1 MINIAIDGPAG
12 SGKSTIAKA
21 VAGRLGIRYMDT
33 GAMYRGIAYTLVKA
47 GISAS
52 DVPAVIDSINRTDL
66 KVEYDE
72 EGQHIIVD
80 GEDINGFLRT
90 PEVTKMSSDSAVIP
104 EVREKLVAIQQ
115 ETAKRYDIVMD
126 GRDIGT
132 VVMPDAP
139 LKVFMTAS
147 PRVRALRR
155 KLENDEKGIPCD
167 LDQLEAEIV
176 ARDHTDSTRKTSPL
190 KQADDAV
197 FLDTSD
203 MTVEEVVDFVIDK
216 VNKVFNTDV

>member
-52 DVPAVIDSINRTDL
+52 DVPEVIDSINRTDL

-80 GEDINGFLRT
+80 GEDVNGFLRT

-167 LDQLEAEIV
+167 LDQLEAEII

-197 FLDTSD
+197 FLDTSY
-203 MTVEEVVDFVIDK
+203 MTIEEVVDFVIDK

>member
-52 DVPAVIDSINRTDL
+52 DVPEVIDSINRTDL

-132 VVMPDAP
+132 VVMPDEP

-167 LDQLEAEIV
+167 LDQLEAEII

-197 FLDTSD
+197 FLDTSY
-203 MTVEEVVDFVIDK
+203 MTIEEVVDFVIDT
-216 VNKVFNTDV
+216 VNKVFNPDV

>member
-52 DVPAVIDSINRTDL
+52 DVPEVIDSINRTDL

-80 GEDINGFLRT
+80 GEDVNGFLRT

-104 EVREKLVAIQQ
+104 EVREKLVAIQR

-167 LDQLEAEIV
+167 LDQLEAEII

-197 FLDTSD
+197 FLDTSY
-203 MTVEEVVDFVIDK
+203 MTIEEVVDFVIDK

>member
-1 MINIAIDGPAG
+1 
-12 SGKSTIAKA
+12 
-21 VAGRLGIRYMDT
+21 
-33 GAMYRGIAYTLVKA
+33 
-47 GISAS
+47 
-52 DVPAVIDSINRTDL
+52 
-66 KVEYDE
+66 
-72 EGQHIIVD
+72 
-80 GEDINGFLRT
+80 
-90 PEVTKMSSDSAVIP
+90 
-104 EVREKLVAIQQ
+104 
-115 ETAKRYDIVMD
+115 MD

-167 LDQLEAEIV
+167 LDQLEAEII

-197 FLDTSD
+197 FLDTSY
-203 MTVEEVVDFVIDK
+203 MTIEEVVDFVIDK

>member
-47 GISAS
+47 GIRAS
-52 DVPAVIDSINRTDL
+52 DVSAVIDSISRTDL

-72 EGQHIIVD
+72 EGQHVIVD
-80 GEDINGFLRT
+80 GKDINGFLRT

-115 ETAKRYDIVMD
+115 DTAKRYDIVMD

-176 ARDHTDSTRKTSPL
+176 ARDHTDSTRETSPL

>member
-52 DVPAVIDSINRTDL
+52 DVSAVIDSISRTDL

-72 EGQHIIVD
+72 EGQHVIVD

-90 PEVTKMSSDSAVIP
+90 PELTKMSSDSAVIP

-167 LDQLEAEIV
+167 LDQLEAEII

-197 FLDTSD
+197 FLDTSY
-203 MTVEEVVDFVIDK
+203 MTIEEVVDFVIDK

>member
-52 DVPAVIDSINRTDL
+52 DIPAVIDSVNGTDL

-167 LDQLEAEIV
+167 LDQLEAEII

-197 FLDTSD
+197 FLDTSY
-203 MTVEEVVDFVIDK
+203 MTIEEVVDFVIDK

>member
-52 DVPAVIDSINRTDL
+52 NVPEVIDSINRTDL

-80 GEDINGFLRT
+80 GEDVNGFLRT

-167 LDQLEAEIV
+167 LDQLEAEII

-197 FLDTSD
+197 FLDTSY
-203 MTVEEVVDFVIDK
+203 MTIEEVVDFVIDK